1 MARRWA
7 PGKGQP
13 PVKGLHAHPPAGR
26 ACHVPPPLPQQLQ
39 AAGQQKQLLEHQP
52 PPGHLQGLRRG
63 GKVDVLICIVYIT
76 QLVGLPHLIR
86 QHVRQQLPAGVQPLA
101 GGPGHQPL
109 GDSGGQG
116 IDGHD
121 APGDLLPPLR
131 LKQGVDHLLAPQ
143 IVLHLA
149 EKDAHIPLV
158 QGVPPVLHVEKH
170 QVQRPAVVHHPGLGN
185 GAASGNAIGRQ
196 VRRHHAPDAYALPG
210 GQLPDGPDLGPVL
223 IPPGEI
229 GDQVPQGGNAQLFQ
243 GGGPGLADALD
254 ISHIGAQV
262 CHKTASF
269 VLISGGRSHIG
280 MTRRRR

>member
-1 MARRWA
+1 M
-7 PGKGQP
+7 
-13 PVKGLHAHPPAGR
+13 
-26 ACHVPPPLPQQLQ
+26 
-39 AAGQQKQLLEHQP
+39 
-52 PPGHLQGLRRG
+52 
-63 GKVDVLICIVYIT
+63 DVLICIVYIT
-76 QLVGLPHLIR
+76 QLVSLPHLIR
-86 QHVRQQLPAGVQPLA
+86 QHVRQQLPAGVQPLP
-101 GGPGHQPL
+101 GYPGHQPL

-131 LKQGVDHLLAPQ
+131 LEQGVDHLLAPQ
-143 IVLHLA
+143 IVLHPA
-149 EKDAHIPLV
+149 EKHIRLPHA
-158 QGVPPVLHVEKH
+158 QGAAQMLGVEKNQIH
-170 QVQRPAVVHHPGLGN
+170 GPAVVHHPGLGD

-196 VRRHHAPDAYALPG
+196 VRRHHTPDAYALPG

-223 IPPGEI
+223 IPPGKI

-254 ISHIGAQV
+254 VSHIGAQV

-280 MTRRRR
+280 TTRRRR